1 MNIESIDYSV
11 DEKKKKVKDIL
22 LIVSA
27 VAGGFF
33 LGYMTGK
40 IDGLEAGTV
49 RVNFDSQKIH
59 DVL

>member
-27 VAGGFF
+27 MAGGFF
-33 LGYMTGK
+33 LGYMAGK

-49 RVNFDSQKIH
+49 RVNLDSQKIH
-59 DVL
+59 EAL